1 LRGAAWARGAPAKRP
16 RGVRTILFDLDSTL
30 LALRESAAVST
41 ASILAVQV
49 VRCGVPNTWKA
60 IQAHAVMTS
69 DTHSRGFI

>member
-1 LRGAAWARGAPAKRP
+1 
-16 RGVRTILFDLDSTL
+16 
-30 LALRESAAVST
+30 VST